1 MNDEYTSDETAPAPT
16 AWPILTA
23 IEIRVLG
30 CLMEKAVTT
39 PEYYPLT
46 LNSLTNAC
54 NQKSNRDPL
63 MSLSEEVVV
72 QALDTLRHTHRL
84 VALVHTAGS
93 RTEKFKHTI
102 GQIISLNPPQ
112 AAVLCELFL
121 RGPETVGE
129 LRTRASRLHP
139 FQDLDEVQQILDA
152 LARHPGGAL
161 VVKLPREPGRRE
173 PRWMHLLGGPPE
185 VGQEAVEEDVPVAPD
200 LVAALQEEVQQLRAE
215 CTQLRTEWEAF
226 RQQFE

>member
-1 MNDEYTSDETAPAPT
+1 MNEEYTPDETVSAPM
-16 AWPILTA
+16 AWPTLKA
-23 IEIRVLG
+23 IQVRVLG

-63 MSLSEEVVV
+63 MSLSEDVVV

-102 GQIISLNPPQ
+102 GQIIPLNPPQ

-173 PRWMHLLGGPPE
+173 PRWMHLLAGQPEMEPE
-185 VGQEAVEEDVPVAPD
+185 VAGEEPSVAPD
-200 LVAALQEEVQQLRAE
+200 AIAALQEEIRELRAE
-215 CTQLRTEWEAF
+215 CMQIRTEWEDF
-226 RQQFE
+226 RRQFE